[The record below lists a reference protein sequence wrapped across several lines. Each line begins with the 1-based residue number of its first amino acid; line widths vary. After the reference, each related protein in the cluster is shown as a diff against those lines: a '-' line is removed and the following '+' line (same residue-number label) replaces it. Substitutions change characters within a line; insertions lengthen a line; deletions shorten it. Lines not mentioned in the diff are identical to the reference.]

1 MPRDHGRVVAGAIAA
16 MILAAFAVFSARS
29 VTHGFVAYYAASRLL
44 VSGELGPTAYDD
56 AWFGEVVRRL
66 TESNVREIFTPNPPT
81 MALMA
86 LPIARLDAQP
96 ARAVWLM
103 TSLFAFIAGAAAL
116 VRQQARRNRDIPVP
130 VLLLMLLAPAVFSN
144 LRVGQGYLI
153 VFALFAAVIVLLGR
167 HRDGLAG
174 VALGLLLG
182 LKTSG
187 TALVAVLVVQRRWRA
202 LIVAAACAALL
213 AIAVTPFI
221 DGSMWWMFP
230 GVVRDFIQRPSGSVT
245 AYQTTL
251 SLFRHLC
258 IADPAW
264 NPAPAANCGAIAFA
278 VPSVLLAT
286 ALAVT
291 LYFVHRAPS
300 NPAGLAAGATLSLL
314 ALPTSAEV
322 HFVLLAIPLAMIRLR
337 PAELVIIAALLI
349 VPLEWTAERFTTG
362 WWSLLAYPRLYATWL
377 LWAACLRELKRR
389 NDTD

>member
-1 MPRDHGRVVAGAIAA
+1 

-44 VSGELGPTAYDD
+44 ADGQLGPAAYDD

-66 TESNVREIFTPNPPT
+66 TASSVREIFTPNPPT

-86 LPIARLDAQP
+86 LPIAWLDHQP
-96 ARAVWLM
+96 ARAVWLI
-103 TSLFAFIAGAAAL
+103 TSLAAFLAGVAAL
-116 VRQQARRNRDIPVP
+116 VRQQARRNRDIPIP
-130 VLLLMLLAPAVFSN
+130 VLMLMLLAPAVFSN

-153 VFALFAAVIVLLGR
+153 VFALFATAIVLLGR
-167 HRDGLAG
+167 RRDGMAG

-202 LIVAAACAALL
+202 LMVAAACAALL
-213 AIAVTPFI
+213 ALAVTPFI
-221 DGSMWWMFP
+221 DWSMWWMFP
-230 GVVRDFIQRPSGSVT
+230 GVVRDFVQRPSGSVT

-258 IADPAW
+258 IAEPAW
-264 NPAPAANCGAIAFA
+264 NPAPAASCAPIAFV
-278 VPSVLLAT
+278 VPSMLLAT

-291 LYFVHRAPS
+291 LFLVHRAPA

-337 PAELVIIAALLI
+337 PAELLVIAALLI
-349 VPLEWTAERFTTG
+349 VPLEWTAERFTAG
-362 WWSLLAYPRLYATWL
+362 WAALLAYPRLYAGWL
-377 LWAACLRELKRR
+377 LWGACIRELRR
-389 NDTD
+389 AGTPVSVTTLQGH

>member
-1 MPRDHGRVVAGAIAA
+1 

-44 VSGELGPTAYDD
+44 VDGRLGPSAYDD
-56 AWFGEVVRRL
+56 AWFGEVVRQL
-66 TESNVREIFTPNPPT
+66 TASNVREIFTPNPPT

-86 LPIARLDAQP
+86 LPIAWLDAQP
-96 ARAVWLM
+96 ARTVWLM
-103 TSLFAFIAGAAAL
+103 SSLLAFIAGVSAL
-116 VRQQARRNRDIPVP
+116 VRQQARHNRDVPVP

-153 VFALFAAVIVLLGR
+153 VFALFAAAIVLLGR
-167 HRDGLAG
+167 RRDAMAG
-174 VALGLLLG
+174 FALGVLLG

-187 TALVAVLVVQRRWRA
+187 TALVAVLIVQRRWRA

-213 AIAVTPFI
+213 ALAVTPFI
-221 DGSMWWMFP
+221 DWSMWWMFP
-230 GVVRDFIQRPSGSVT
+230 GVVRDFVQRPSGSVT

-258 IADPAW
+258 IADPTW
-264 NPAPAANCGAIAFA
+264 NPMPAANCAPIAFV
-278 VPSVLLAT
+278 VPSALLAT

-291 LYFVHRAPS
+291 LYLVHWAPA

-337 PAELVIIAALLI
+337 PVELLVIAALVI
-349 VPLEWTAERFTTG
+349 VPLEWTAERFTAG
-362 WWSLLAYPRLYATWL
+362 WAAILAYPRLYAAWL
-377 LWAACLRELKRR
+377 LWAACIRELWSRHQPGHV
-389 NDTD
+389 DYGVGG